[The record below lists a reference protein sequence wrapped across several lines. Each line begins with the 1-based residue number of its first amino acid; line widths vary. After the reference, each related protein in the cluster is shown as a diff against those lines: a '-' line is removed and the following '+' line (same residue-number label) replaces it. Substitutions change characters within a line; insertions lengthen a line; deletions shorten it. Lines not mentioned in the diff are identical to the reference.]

1 MGIQNVSEIQ
11 DLDPST
17 EKLEAFLLVLLRM
30 LQRQTDGTQ
39 STSYPQEK
47 NDVFTIPF
55 KLMTK

>member
-17 EKLEAFLLVLLRM
+17 EKLEAFSLVFAPDASKTKRWYTISILFTR
-30 LQRQTDGTQ
+30 
-39 STSYPQEK
+39 K
-47 NDVFTIPF
+47 NYVFTIPF